1 MKTKSHTEGV
11 ENVYWDNPSPTL
23 LPLPIPQSRTLPS
36 SWAASVLTKPP
47 SASRNVCNTR
57 GTPRSSRPL
66 LLNFPIPFP
75 FSLHTPHRAFESQR
89 QLFTSLFP
97 SLHLCSSGSLYF
109 ENSFFFFFNCSQ
121 ADNHSSRTSFSLE
134 PPGTHT
140 TVRSPLPTRLC
151 HVLKERDAE
160 ELNTESPRDTEER
173 EFPEVPLEIWLIY
186 LFTC

>member
-1 MKTKSHTEGV
+1 MSCQCPHE
-11 ENVYWDNPSPTL
+11 
-23 LPLPIPQSRTLPS
+23 
-36 SWAASVLTKPP
+36 A
-47 SASRNVCNTR
+47 
-57 GTPRSSRPL
+57 
-66 LLNFPIPFP
+66 P
-75 FSLHTPHRAFESQR
+75 FSLQECLQHQGDSP
-89 QLFTSLFP
+89 LFP
-97 SLHLCSSGSLYF
+97 ATSVEFPYTVPLLSTHTTQGIREPKATIYLAFPIFTPLLKRITLLW
-109 ENSFFFFFNCSQ
+109 ELFFFFFNCSQ